1 MELGKADKD
10 KKEEALH
17 CLEDYEKILFEGLF
31 FAEDLQKYV
40 TVPVDSTF
48 EEAKE
53 NFLTTTKKKIIDTE
67 IEDLPRGVENQ
78 IPYFIFYKEI
88 NQFRNAISDKNNV
101 EIETGLRDF
110 FERLK
115 KFGFRAKS
123 IPLNSPNLPY
133 QLLGSQ
139 GADRKKQNHYNE
151 RLEMFFDLLLEDAKL
166 NGKWKNAKQA
176 VEHVFP
182 IVIEKFEVHT
192 RFKMLE
198 ALRDC
203 IDRIDQLKY
212 VIEEAIEYEEGKVDL
227 SLYGGRMHLSKA
239 FKLLKEDQLFLLQ
252 LQRALTTNNITAE
265 LKKKLK
271 IAYEADYSEEVLL
284 RNLRKNK
291 ALLEKIIDKKNGR
304 RAECW

>member
-1 MELGKADKD
+1 MEQGKADKD

-17 CLEDYEKILFEGLF
+17 CLEDYEKALLNGWLIYLEEIGGIPTTI
-31 FAEDLQKYV
+31 DI
-40 TVPVDSTF
+40 ST
-48 EEAKE
+48 EEARETVFE
-53 NFLTTTKKKIIDTE
+53 NIKANSLRLDLNNVPSYLTESLEFI
-67 IEDLPRGVENQ
+67 
-78 IPYFIFYKEI
+78 IFYKELD
-88 NQFRNAISDKNNV
+88 QFRSTLYEKN
-101 EIETGLRDF
+101 ETEKDSGLRDF

-115 KFGFRAKS
+115 KFGFRAKG
-123 IPLNSPNLPY
+123 IPLNNPKLPY

-151 RLEMFFDLLLEDAKL
+151 RLEMFFDLLLEEAKV
-166 NGKWKNAKQA
+166 NGKWKNAKRA

-203 IDRIDQLKY
+203 IGRIDQLKY

-291 ALLEKIIDKKNGR
+291 ALLEKIIDKENGR
-304 RAECW
+304 RAEDY

>member
-10 KKEEALH
+10 KKEEALKW
-17 CLEDYEKILFEGLF
+17 LEDYEKILFEGLF
-31 FAEDLQKYV
+31 FAENLQQYF

-48 EEAKE
+48 EDAKE
-53 NFLTTTKKKIIDTE
+53 KFLTAIKKKIIDTE
-67 IEDLPRGVENQ
+67 IEDLPRGVENL
-78 IPYFIFYKEI
+78 IPYFIFYKEL

-101 EIETGLRDF
+101 EIEIGLRDF

-115 KFGFRAKS
+115 KFGFSAKGIS
-123 IPLNSPNLPY
+123 LNNLKLPY

-139 GADRKKQNHYNE
+139 GADRKQQNLYSE
-151 RLEMFFDLLLEDAKL
+151 RLEIFFDLLIEDAKA

-182 IVIEKFEVHT
+182 IIVEKFEIHT
-192 RFKMLE
+192 QLKMLE

-203 IDRIDQLKY
+203 VDRIDQLKY
-212 VIEEAIEYEEGKVDL
+212 LIEEAIEYEEGKVDL

-239 FKLLKEDQLFLLQ
+239 VKLLKEDQLFLLQ
-252 LQRALTTNNITAE
+252 LQRALKTNNITVE

-291 ALLEKIIDKKNGR
+291 ALLEKIIDKENGR
-304 RAECW
+304 RAERY

>member
-10 KKEEALH
+10 KKKEALH
-17 CLEDYEKILFEGLF
+17 CLKDYEKILFEGLF
-31 FAEDLQKYV
+31 FAENLQQYF

-48 EEAKE
+48 EDDKE
-53 NFLTTTKKKIIDTE
+53 KYLTTIKKKIIDTE
-67 IEDLPRGVENQ
+67 IENLPRGVENQ
-78 IPYFIFYKEI
+78 IPYFTFYKEL

-101 EIETGLRDF
+101 EIEIGLRDF

-115 KFGFRAKS
+115 KFGFSAKG
-123 IPLNSPNLPY
+123 IPLNNPKLPY

-139 GADRKKQNHYNE
+139 GADRKKLNHYNE
-151 RLEMFFDLLLEDAKL
+151 RLEIFFDFLIEDAKA

-182 IVIEKFEVHT
+182 IIVEKFEIHT
-192 RFKMLE
+192 QLKMLE

-203 IDRIDQLKY
+203 VDRIDQFKY
-212 VIEEAIEYEEGKVDL
+212 AIEEAIQYEEGKVDL
-227 SLYGGRMHLSKA
+227 PLYGERMHLSKA
-239 FKLLKEDQLFLLQ
+239 VKLLKEDQLFLLQ
-252 LQRALTTNNITAE
+252 LQRALNTNNITVE

-291 ALLEKIIDKKNGR
+291 ALLEKIIDKENGR
-304 RAECW
+304 RAERY